1 MDRLIN
7 VSIERPIAVIAA
19 VLMVIMF
26 GFVALETIPIQ
37 LTPDVN
43 RPVITVTTQWPG
55 AAPAEVEREVVNRQ
69 EKELKGIEGL
79 ESIVSRSET
88 GRARV
93 TLEFSVGQDMT
104 KAVLLVSN
112 RLDRVGNY
120 PAEVNEPSLNTAGS
134 EDNAIAWLI
143 LRKLEGNETSV
154 HKYFDLAKDFIKDRL
169 ERVKGISEVRV
180 YGGAEREMQIIVNPE
195 SLARYKLTIP
205 DILNTLRM
213 ANASISAGAVDE
225 GKRRYVVRTE
235 GDFESIRSVK
245 NVVLKSTK
253 DITSGRITRVKVE
266 DIADVIF
273 DYKKPVSR
281 IRMMGEPAIAL
292 PVYRETGANVIE
304 VMRGIR
310 SAVKDINRDF
320 LAAEKLVLTQ
330 VYDETT
336 YIDSA
341 INLVQQN
348 IYIGGTLAAIVLLLF
363 LRSGSATLVIS
374 LAIPVSIV
382 GSFVAMAVLGRS
394 INVISLAG
402 LAFAIGM
409 VVDAAIVVLENIF
422 RFRQQGLPITR
433 AAFEGANQVW
443 GAVLV
448 SALTTVMAFIPIL
461 IMELEVGQLFRDIAV
476 AISVAVLLSLI
487 VSVTVIPALASRLL
501 KGNVQE
507 ITTKRRIKLI
517 DHSASMFVRYVLYF
531 TRAVTNNRVM
541 AASAVIS
548 VLLVSGII
556 TTLLLPKLDYLP
568 DGNRNLIIGYVMPP
582 SGYNLKT
589 MTEIATK
596 SEKATEPLWNIEGKD
611 KEVSVD
617 QPSIQRFFFAA
628 FRANAIIGAVA
639 TDPSRI
645 DDLIP
650 ILERSLYSEPKTF
663 AIMRKRSIFG
673 RGIGGSRS
681 IDLNVSGGNLEEIIA
696 IAQRAAGKLGKVLPR
711 REGTRMRPRPSLSL
725 GAPEIRV
732 KPNPT
737 FIADN
742 KLSSRGLGL
751 TLDAFNDGLR
761 VAEITVEGERLDLT
775 IKGPTD
781 HIRSTQ
787 SIEDL
792 PIATTD
798 GRIIPTS
805 SLADIE
811 ITRGPSEIRH
821 KEQLRTITLQINPP
835 TTMALETAMEK
846 IQLFVI
852 NELRNEGV
860 PNTVKLELSGT
871 ADKLTE
877 TWDEMVLDLLIALVI
892 VYLVMAVLFES
903 FLYPLIIIFSVPL
916 AAAGGVIGLVILS
929 LFQHQNLD
937 MLTLLGFVILVG
949 IVVNNAILLVHQTL
963 HQFRSE
969 GLSETDAIIEAT
981 RNRIRPI
988 FMSTLTSVLGMM
1000 PLVLFP
1006 GAGAELYRGLG
1017 SVVIG
1022 GLTLSAVLT
1031 LIIIPSLLSI
1041 FMVPIEKYN
1050 KKQHVI

>member
-143 LRKLEGNETSV
+143 LRKLEGNETKV
-154 HKYFDLAKDFIKDRL
+154 HKYYDLANDFIKDRL

-310 SAVKDINRDF
+310 SAVSDINRNF

-348 IYIGGTLAAIVLLLF
+348 IYVGGTLAAIVLLLF

-422 RFRQQGLPITR
+422 GLP
-433 AAFEGANQVW
+433 
-443 GAVLV
+443 L
-448 SALTTVMAFIPIL
+448 FI
-461 IMELEVGQLFRDIAV
+461 F
-476 AISVAVLLSLI
+476 
-487 VSVTVIPALASRLL
+487 
-501 KGNVQE
+501 
-507 ITTKRRIKLI
+507 
-517 DHSASMFVRYVLYF
+517 
-531 TRAVTNNRVM
+531 
-541 AASAVIS
+541 
-548 VLLVSGII
+548 
-556 TTLLLPKLDYLP
+556 
-568 DGNRNLIIGYVMPP
+568 
-582 SGYNLKT
+582 
-589 MTEIATK
+589 
-596 SEKATEPLWNIEGKD
+596 
-611 KEVSVD
+611 
-617 QPSIQRFFFAA
+617 
-628 FRANAIIGAVA
+628 
-639 TDPSRI
+639 
-645 DDLIP
+645 
-650 ILERSLYSEPKTF
+650 
-663 AIMRKRSIFG
+663 
-673 RGIGGSRS
+673 
-681 IDLNVSGGNLEEIIA
+681 
-696 IAQRAAGKLGKVLPR
+696 
-711 REGTRMRPRPSLSL
+711 
-725 GAPEIRV
+725 
-732 KPNPT
+732 
-737 FIADN
+737 
-742 KLSSRGLGL
+742 
-751 TLDAFNDGLR
+751 
-761 VAEITVEGERLDLT
+761 
-775 IKGPTD
+775 
-781 HIRSTQ
+781 
-787 SIEDL
+787 
-792 PIATTD
+792 
-798 GRIIPTS
+798 
-805 SLADIE
+805 
-811 ITRGPSEIRH
+811 
-821 KEQLRTITLQINPP
+821 
-835 TTMALETAMEK
+835 
-846 IQLFVI
+846 
-852 NELRNEGV
+852 
-860 PNTVKLELSGT
+860 
-871 ADKLTE
+871 
-877 TWDEMVLDLLIALVI
+877 
-892 VYLVMAVLFES
+892 
-903 FLYPLIIIFSVPL
+903 
-916 AAAGGVIGLVILS
+916 
-929 LFQHQNLD
+929 
-937 MLTLLGFVILVG
+937 
-949 IVVNNAILLVHQTL
+949 
-963 HQFRSE
+963 
-969 GLSETDAIIEAT
+969 
-981 RNRIRPI
+981 
-988 FMSTLTSVLGMM
+988 
-1000 PLVLFP
+1000 
-1006 GAGAELYRGLG
+1006 
-1017 SVVIG
+1017 
-1022 GLTLSAVLT
+1022 
-1031 LIIIPSLLSI
+1031 
-1041 FMVPIEKYN
+1041 
-1050 KKQHVI
+1050 

>member
-143 LRKLEGNETSV
+143 LRKLEGNETKV
-154 HKYFDLAKDFIKDRL
+154 HKYYDLANDFIKDRL

-310 SAVKDINRDF
+310 SAVKDINRNF
-320 LAAEKLVLTQ
+320 IAAEKLVLTQ

-374 LAIPVSIV
+374 LAIPVSGSTLTLNADDTSGVDGWSASVATTVNGASVTV
-382 GSFVAMAVLGRS
+382 GTDDAGATTVDVSAPIAGGATFVADYSTTANSSEYGVSYDLG
-394 INVISLAG
+394 G
-402 LAFAIGM
+402 
-409 VVDAAIVVLENIF
+409 
-422 RFRQQGLPITR
+422 
-433 AAFEGANQVW
+433 GATFLLSHSEFT
-443 GAVLV
+443 A
-448 SALTTVMAFIPIL
+448 S
-461 IMELEVGQLFRDIAV
+461 D
-476 AISVAVLLSLI
+476 LSLI
-487 VSVTVIPALASRLL
+487 
-501 KGNVQE
+501 
-507 ITTKRRIKLI
+507 
-517 DHSASMFVRYVLYF
+517 
-531 TRAVTNNRVM
+531 
-541 AASAVIS
+541 
-548 VLLVSGII
+548 
-556 TTLLLPKLDYLP
+556 
-568 DGNRNLIIGYVMPP
+568 
-582 SGYNLKT
+582 
-589 MTEIATK
+589 
-596 SEKATEPLWNIEGKD
+596 
-611 KEVSVD
+611 
-617 QPSIQRFFFAA
+617 
-628 FRANAIIGAVA
+628 
-639 TDPSRI
+639 
-645 DDLIP
+645 
-650 ILERSLYSEPKTF
+650 
-663 AIMRKRSIFG
+663 
-673 RGIGGSRS
+673 
-681 IDLNVSGGNLEEIIA
+681 
-696 IAQRAAGKLGKVLPR
+696 
-711 REGTRMRPRPSLSL
+711 
-725 GAPEIRV
+725 
-732 KPNPT
+732 
-737 FIADN
+737 
-742 KLSSRGLGL
+742 
-751 TLDAFNDGLR
+751 
-761 VAEITVEGERLDLT
+761 
-775 IKGPTD
+775 
-781 HIRSTQ
+781 HI
-787 SIEDL
+787 
-792 PIATTD
+792 
-798 GRIIPTS
+798 
-805 SLADIE
+805 
-811 ITRGPSEIRH
+811 
-821 KEQLRTITLQINPP
+821 
-835 TTMALETAMEK
+835 
-846 IQLFVI
+846 
-852 NELRNEGV
+852 
-860 PNTVKLELSGT
+860 
-871 ADKLTE
+871 
-877 TWDEMVLDLLIALVI
+877 
-892 VYLVMAVLFES
+892 
-903 FLYPLIIIFSVPL
+903 
-916 AAAGGVIGLVILS
+916 
-929 LFQHQNLD
+929 
-937 MLTLLGFVILVG
+937 
-949 IVVNNAILLVHQTL
+949 
-963 HQFRSE
+963 
-969 GLSETDAIIEAT
+969 
-981 RNRIRPI
+981 
-988 FMSTLTSVLGMM
+988 
-1000 PLVLFP
+1000 
-1006 GAGAELYRGLG
+1006 
-1017 SVVIG
+1017 
-1022 GLTLSAVLT
+1022 
-1031 LIIIPSLLSI
+1031 
-1041 FMVPIEKYN
+1041 
-1050 KKQHVI
+1050 